1 MEFVETLETVIWSV
15 MLGGMLTIGTLAVAD
30 VFVNRTLASWR
41 GLLFMAVTGTSCI
54 LLSGLPQDL
63 HPDLPLIPVLILK
76 SSLGPLSGAMV
87 LMYLKQWLGVAADD
101 RYVYYAIHWGSNVLL
116 ASALIVAM
124 LCVVLGFAHSP
135 EIFILAA
142 ALNGLAVML
151 ATFTSVRAAQLG
163 DQMGRTMAYGCFFL
177 AIALAGLLNHQLT
190 PEGGNPYTWALTSF
204 STVVFFMIMVM
215 LAINRNRQ
223 IRELQRLSHIAL
235 GVDPVTGLPRGS
247 VLLSKIDDAFWRSSR
262 LGASSIVICLHIR
275 NLYELSESVGPSVDL
290 QIQAAMAARI
300 RRAVGFRCVVGLYHP
315 RCFVVVLTAVKQPR
329 VITKMTERL
338 REIMC
343 EPLDVLGNNDSV
355 HRFTP
360 WFNVGATTVNEPN
373 TQPAQVIDE
382 AERIALASEPNPP
395 ESANSDAPT
404 RL

>member
-1 MEFVETLETVIWSV
+1 MDFVETLETVIWSV

-41 GLLFMAVTGTSCI
+41 GLLFMAVTGASCV

-63 HPDLPLIPVLILK
+63 HPDLPYIPVLIFK
-76 SSLGPLSGAMV
+76 ASLGPLSGAMV

-101 RYVYYAIHWGSNVLL
+101 RYVYYAIHWGSNVLFT
-116 ASALIVAM
+116 SALIVAI
-124 LCVVLGFAHSP
+124 LCVVLGMTHTP

-163 DQMGRTMAYGCFFL
+163 DQMARTMAFGCFFL

-247 VLLSKIDDAFWRSSR
+247 VLLSKVDDAFWRSSR
-262 LGASSIVICLHIR
+262 LGASSTVICLHLR
-275 NLYELSESVGPSVDL
+275 NLYELSETVGPSVDL

-315 RCFVVVLTAVKQPR
+315 RCFVIVLTAVKQPR
-329 VITKMTERL
+329 VIHKMTERL

-343 EPLDVLGNNDSV
+343 EPLDVLGNNDTVYQFSPG
-355 HRFTP
+355 FT
-360 WFNVGATTVNEPN
+360 VGAVTVTEPHAV
-373 TQPAQVIDE
+373 PAEIIDE
-382 AERIALASEPNPP
+382 AERIALASEPT
-395 ESANSDAPT
+395 ATDAT
-404 RL
+404 RAAPLTRT